1 MARTASVAKTLRNVA
16 LPRLVLAAIKRKR
29 REAAKAAKEIKKKER
44 KEKKE
49 RAAAAK
55 AEKAENKKKKKAQPE
70 IILESQNHFEVFKG
84 FVRV

>member
-16 LPRLVLAAIKRKR
+16 LPRPVLAAIKRKR

-49 RAAAAK
+49 RAAA
-55 AEKAENKKKKKAQPE
+55 EKAENKKKKKAQPE

>member
-16 LPRLVLAAIKRKR
+16 LPRPVLAAIKRKR

-49 RAAAAK
+49 RAAA
-55 AEKAENKKKKKAQPE
+55 EKAENKKKKKAQPE
-70 IILESQNHFEVFKG
+70 LILESQNHFEVFKG

>member
-49 RAAAAK
+49 RAAA
-55 AEKAENKKKKKAQPE
+55 EKAENKKKKKAQPE

>member
-29 REAAKAAKEIKKKER
+29 REAAKEIKKKER

-49 RAAAAK
+49 RAA

-84 FVRV
+84 LVRV